1 MDFTM
6 KKIITFLF
14 GAFILF
20 PAAADDISYI
30 EEWNAY
36 EFTQAERE
44 ELYSFFKDSP
54 RVKYDFKPWFLAK
67 EIVKICNQAREGM
80 LKVYYSPVQYTEAID
95 SYNRQL
101 EKFATLADA
110 GGMDRPMIGAFEI
123 VILNSREYTYQKSL
137 INSMSFNEGY
147 KECNKWRGALLAT
160 EYGL

>member
-1 MDFTM
+1 M
-6 KKIITFLF
+6 KKTITFVL
-14 GAFILF
+14 GVFILF
-20 PAAADDISYI
+20 PVAADDISYI
-30 EEWNAY
+30 EEWNAS

-44 ELYSFFKDSP
+44 EIYALLTDSP
-54 RVKYDFKPWFLAK
+54 RLKYDFKPWFLAK

-101 EKFATLADA
+101 EKFATYADA
-110 GGMDRPMIGAFEI
+110 AEGTDRFIIGALEI
-123 VILNSREYTYQKSL
+123 SVLNSREYTYQKSL